1 MEKTSK
7 TVEDQELSQLIREMK
22 QGSIEDYNNTISRV
36 TLDQS
41 KSVVGVGM
49 VSLRNNLCWHRISEN
64 DGSYTVQCTVCIFL
78 QTTATMNPYP

>member
-49 VSLRNNLCWHRISEN
+49 VSLRNNLC
-64 DGSYTVQCTVCIFL
+64 
-78 QTTATMNPYP
+78 